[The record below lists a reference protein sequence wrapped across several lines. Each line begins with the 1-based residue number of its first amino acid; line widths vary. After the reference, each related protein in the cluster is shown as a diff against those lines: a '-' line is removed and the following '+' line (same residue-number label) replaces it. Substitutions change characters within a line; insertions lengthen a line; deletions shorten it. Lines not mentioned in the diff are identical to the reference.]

1 MFEGT
6 PLIKKIFWI
15 NVLAFSLTLILASI
29 DFSVFEYFAQWSY
42 KGDNFYPWQL
52 ITHQFLH
59 AGFIHIIFNML
70 ALLSIGPFVEK
81 FLGEK
86 KFVPFYLLCGI
97 GSALLHMS
105 LTNSVNIPM
114 VGASGALYGLLVL
127 FSIIHPD
134 EKLYLFLIPIGIKS
148 KYMVGAL
155 IVIEVLL
162 GIFSTSDGVGHW
174 AHIGGALTGFL
185 LYLINKKYLRNIY

>member
-29 DFSVFEYFAQWSY
+29 NFSVFEHFALWSY

-59 AGFIHIIFNML
+59 AGFFHIIFNML
-70 ALLSIGPFVEK
+70 ALLSIGPFVER

-86 KFVPFYLLCGI
+86 KFLPFYLLCGV

-105 LTNSVNIPM
+105 ISNNISVPM
-114 VGASGALYGLLVL
+114 VGASGALFGLLVL

-134 EKLYLFLIPIGIKS
+134 EKLYLFFIPIGIKA
-148 KYMVGAL
+148 KYMVSTL
-155 IVIEVLL
+155 IAIEVLL
-162 GIFSTSDGVGHW
+162 GLFSTSDGIGHW
-174 AHIGGALTGFL
+174 AHVGGALTGIT
-185 LYLINKKYLRNIY
+185 LYLINKRYLSNI

>member
-15 NVLAFSLTLILASI
+15 NVLAFSLTLILACMN
-29 DFSVFEYFAQWSY
+29 FSVFEYFAQWSY
-42 KGDNFYPWQL
+42 KGDNFYTWQL

-59 AGFIHIIFNML
+59 GGFLHIIFNML
-70 ALLSIGPFVEK
+70 ALLSIGPFVER

-86 KFVPFYLLCGI
+86 KFVPFYLLCGV

-105 LTNSVNIPM
+105 ISNNVNIPM
-114 VGASGALYGLLVL
+114 VGASGALFGLLAL
-127 FSIIHPD
+127 FSIIHPN
-134 EKLYLFLIPIGIKS
+134 EKLYVFLIPIGIKA

-155 IVIEVLL
+155 IIIEVLL
-162 GIFSTSDGVGHW
+162 GLFSTSDGIGHW

-185 LYLINKKYLRNIY
+185 LYFINKRYLSNI

>member
-6 PLIKKIFWI
+6 PLIKNIFWI
-15 NVLAFSLTLILASI
+15 NVLAFSLTLILASMN
-29 DFSVFEYFAQWSY
+29 FSVFEHFALWSY
-42 KGDNFYPWQL
+42 KSDNFYPWQL

-59 AGFIHIIFNML
+59 AGFFHIIFNML
-70 ALLSIGPFVEK
+70 ALISIGPFVDR

-86 KFVPFYLLCGI
+86 KFLPFYLLCGL

-114 VGASGALYGLLVL
+114 VGASGALFGLLVL
-127 FSIIHPD
+127 FSIIQPN
-134 EKLYLFLIPIGIKS
+134 EKLYLFFIPIGIKA

-162 GIFSTSDGVGHW
+162 GLFSTSDGVGHW

-185 LYLINKKYLRNIY
+185 LYFINKKYLRNI

>member
-15 NVLAFSLTLILASI
+15 NVLAFSLTLILASMN
-29 DFSVFEYFAQWSY
+29 FSVFEHFALWSY

-59 AGFIHIIFNML
+59 AGFFHIIFNML
-70 ALLSIGPFVEK
+70 ALLSIGPFVER

-86 KFVPFYLLCGI
+86 KFLPFYLLCGV

-105 LTNSVNIPM
+105 LSNNVTVPM
-114 VGASGALYGLLVL
+114 VGASGALFGLLVL
-127 FSIIHPD
+127 FSIIHPN
-134 EKLYLFLIPIGIKS
+134 EKLYLFFIPIGIKA
-148 KYMVGAL
+148 KYMVSTL
-155 IVIEVLL
+155 IAIEVLL
-162 GIFSTSDGVGHW
+162 GLFSTSDGIGHW
-174 AHIGGALTGFL
+174 AHVGGSLTGIT
-185 LYLINKKYLRNIY
+185 LYLINKRYLSNI

>member
-15 NVLAFSLTLILASI
+15 NVLAFSLTLILACMN
-29 DFSVFEYFAQWSY
+29 FSVFEYFAQWSY
-42 KGDNFYPWQL
+42 KGDNFYTWQL

-59 AGFIHIIFNML
+59 GGFLHIIFNML
-70 ALLSIGPFVEK
+70 ALLSIGPFVER

-86 KFVPFYLLCGI
+86 KFVPFYLLCGV

-105 LTNSVNIPM
+105 ISNNVNIPM
-114 VGASGALYGLLVL
+114 VGASGSLFGLLAL
-127 FSIIHPD
+127 FSIIHPN
-134 EKLYLFLIPIGIKS
+134 EKLYVFLIPIGIKA

-155 IVIEVLL
+155 IIIEVLL
-162 GIFSTSDGVGHW
+162 GLFSTSDGIGHW

-185 LYLINKKYLRNIY
+185 LYFINKRYLSNI